1 MVISQKRKQK
11 NFIVFKMKDVLKIMY
26 VNPIG
31 FDAYDSFFVEMIKE
45 NKFSNTE
52 VHITSFNPAVGQ
64 MDNLEYRTY
73 NALITSDLIKATRQA
88 SKEGF
93 DAMILGCFYDPFL
106 LDAREISED
115 MVVVAPCQSSIE
127 IALKL
132 SNKFSVIIGQKKW
145 EHEMHTTI
153 KEYGYGEHLAS
164 FRNVNMN
171 VCEFQKDHSITANNL
186 FIAAQKA
193 VNEDFAEAIILG
205 CTCEFGFYQQIQE
218 KLKVPVIDPS
228 LAALK
233 QAEQAAMLKNEYN
246 WKPSRRWSCEP
257 PSEENIKQ
265 FGLFSKDY
273 QFGNRIIVN

>member
-1 MVISQKRKQK
+1 MAISQKKRQK
-11 NFIVFKMKDVLKIMY
+11 NFTIFKMKNTLKIMY

-31 FDAYDSFFVEMIKE
+31 FDAYDSFFSEMIKE
-45 NKFSNTE
+45 NKFPNTE
-52 VHITSFNPAVGQ
+52 VHITSLNPKVGQ

-73 NALITSDLIKATRQA
+73 NALIASDLIKATRQA

-106 LDAREISED
+106 LDAKEISGE
-115 MVVVAPCQSSIE
+115 MIVVAPCQSSIE

-145 EHEMHTTI
+145 EYEMHTTI
-153 KEYGYGEHLAS
+153 KEYGYGAHLAS
-164 FRNVNMN
+164 FRDVNMN
-171 VCEFQKDHSITANNL
+171 VCEFQKNHNVTANNL
-186 FIAAQKA
+186 FKAAQEA
-193 VNEDFAEAIILG
+193 VNEDFAESIILG
-205 CTCEFGFYQQIQE
+205 CTCEFGFYQEIQK

-233 QAEQAAMLKNEYN
+233 QAEQAAMLKNRYD
-246 WKPSRRWSCEP
+246 WKPSRKWSCKP
-257 PSEENIKQ
+257 PSESDIVR